1 MLQKITIHSEY
12 EAKTFIEQLLLN
24 DYWVHVNTTKTLSQ
38 ELGIDDGCSF
48 EIEFEKE
55 GEE

>member
-1 MLQKITIHSEY
+1 MLQKITVHSEY